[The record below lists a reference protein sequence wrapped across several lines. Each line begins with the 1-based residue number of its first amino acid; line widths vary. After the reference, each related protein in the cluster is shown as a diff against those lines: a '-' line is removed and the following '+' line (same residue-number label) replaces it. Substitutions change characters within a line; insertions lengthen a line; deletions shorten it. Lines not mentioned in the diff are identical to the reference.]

1 MRQMVLWSSERSDSF
16 VLFTPDSLRWARI
29 GSRKI
34 TPRSRLLQESTSLA
48 GLVGALQA
56 APSTFRLVSSK
67 YMISTAPARKNADVS
82 ASADPMPTFGS
93 VAT

>member
-1 MRQMVLWSSERSDSF
+1 MLNVLSNAWSGGRADGEEA
-16 VLFTPDSLRWARI
+16 VAV
-29 GSRKI
+29 
-34 TPRSRLLQESTSLA
+34 
-48 GLVGALQA
+48 GLVLPAASQRLRRTLRRAWALLQA